1 MYRRVGNVVC
11 LLVALC
17 SLSCRAPKDDVDGLT
32 TTAPFK
38 RQALDVE
45 WIQVQTGPW
54 GSLEYRR
61 FFLPIPKDWLEGQPR
76 SEPCAWQISGISP
89 ARVNEF
95 MTDGT
100 LSVEE
105 QRLWRDTC
113 RVEPNGDGTIIH
125 PSKEFRWALQPRSRA
140 MLYLW
145 LAQFPENVAQNFP
158 FCYATVA
165 AKDWIPDNTL
175 PPDLAASIQRLSY
188 QSDLSVCFA
197 DLDLIEDQI
206 PDLQQRAELLGLLY
220 RHPYCEVRL
229 RIDQHS
235 DLVTLANYWGGM
247 QTAGQVKA
255 KLKKTLGKKSEAY
268 ISLASLMPPLPRS
281 MLDTF
286 PGIPTDAS
294 KPQPDCYWT
303 VFNFFASKPDN
314 RFYDSDFMETALAKV
329 HEPVSGKPSYG
340 DILFLVD
347 SSGRPFHSAVY
358 LADDFVFTKNGG
370 HFTQPWVIMKLADM
384 KACYPQARPVRETY
398 YRWNP
403 LKARPHST

>member
-1 MYRRVGNVVC
+1 MYRRVGIVVF

-17 SLSCRAPKDDVDGLT
+17 CLSCGVHVNDNVDDL

-38 RQALDVE
+38 RQSLDAE
-45 WIQVQTGPW
+45 WIPAESGPW
-54 GSLEYRR
+54 GLIEYRR
-61 FFLPIPKDWLEGQPR
+61 FFLPIPKAWLEGQPR
-76 SEPCAWQISGISP
+76 SEPCNWQVAGLSP
-89 ARVNEF
+89 AKVNEF

-100 LSVEE
+100 LSEEE

-113 RVEPNGDGTIIH
+113 RVEPKGDGSVIH

-158 FCYATVA
+158 FCYATA
-165 AKDWIPDNTL
+165 SATDWLPADAL
-175 PPDLAASIQRLSY
+175 PPDLAASIRRLSY
-188 QSDLSVCFA
+188 QSDLSLCFA

-220 RHPYCEVRL
+220 RHPYCDVRL

-235 DLVTLANYWGGM
+235 DLTSLANYWGGT
-247 QTAGQVKA
+247 QQAGPVKA
-255 KLKKTLGKKSEAY
+255 KLKKTLGKQSEAY
-268 ISLASLMPPLPRS
+268 ISLASLMPPLPHS
-281 MLDTF
+281 MLNTF
-286 PGIPTDAS
+286 PPIPSDTS

-314 RFYDSDFMETALAKV
+314 RFYDSNFMEAALAEV
-329 HEPVSGKPSYG
+329 HEPVPGKPSYG

-384 KACYPQARPVRETY
+384 KACYPQARPVREAY

-403 LKARPHST
+403 LKSRPPST